1 MIEDILVLYYS
12 RSGHTAQLAR
22 LIARGVEEV
31 PNMRARLRQV
41 PPVAPVTEIAQ
52 PPEPEDG
59 APYVQQ
65 EDLLDCIGLAMGS
78 PTRFGNMA
86 APLKYFLD
94 STGAEWSSGALAGKP
109 AALFTSTSTMH
120 GGQESTLLSMALPLL
135 HHGMLLVGLP
145 YTEAALSNTQTGGTP
160 YGASHVAG
168 GKGDNPISEH
178 ERELARALGR
188 RLATVAR
195 KLAATA

>member
-1 MIEDILVLYYS
+1 MNHEILVLYYS

-22 LIARGVEEV
+22 LLARGIEEV
-31 PNMRARLRQV
+31 PGMRARLRQA

-59 APYVQQ
+59 APYVQKQ
-65 EDLLDCIGLAMGS
+65 DLLDCVGLAMGS

-94 STGAEWSSGALAGKP
+94 TTGAEWASGTLVGKP

-135 HHGMLLVGLP
+135 HHGMLLLGVP
-145 YTEAALSNTQTGGTP
+145 YTEPALTATQSGGTP
-160 YGASHVAG
+160 YGASHVTGA
-168 GKGDNPISEH
+168 KGDNPISEH

-188 RLATVAR
+188 RLADVAR
-195 KLAATA
+195 RLADTP

>member
-1 MIEDILVLYYS
+1 MNEILVLYYS

-22 LIARGVEEV
+22 LIARGIEEV
-31 PNMRARLRQV
+31 PGMRARLRQV
-41 PPVAPVTEIAQ
+41 PPVAPVTETAQ

-59 APYVQQ
+59 APYVQKQ
-65 EDLLDCIGLAMGS
+65 DLLECVGLAMGS

-94 STGAEWSSGALAGKP
+94 CTGAEWASGTLVGKP

-135 HHGMLLVGLP
+135 HHGMLLLGVP
-145 YTEAALSNTQTGGTP
+145 YTEPALTATQSGGTP

-168 GKGDNPISEH
+168 TKGENPISEH

-188 RLATVAR
+188 RLADTAR
-195 KLAATA
+195 KLAAAG